1 MSMAGAVRTRSTSDA
16 TRISRRDFLRLSA
29 VGGGAVLLAACQPAP
44 APAPTAAPKA
54 EAKPTDAPK
63 PAAAASPAGSPTPA
77 PAAKPAA
84 SPAAS
89 PATSPAASPAAA
101 AFKPVAINEG
111 DMTRAQLLDGLR
123 RFGGTKLTA
132 SLIGS
137 SLPPKELLD
146 EARQTGVELE
156 ITPTPATQLFEKLIV
171 EFAGG
176 SSSFDLVSYVV
187 NDVGAFSQFM
197 LDLKDLNGKYGWPEP
212 NVMGAFRQYGFY
224 PDRQSGAMYGLPYD
238 GDLFLLHYRTDAFQ
252 AAGLDPAKPPATYDE
267 MAQMAARLHD
277 LEVGGKKLVGFLPRT
292 RRALNH
298 TWWANFFAAW
308 GGDWFTAD
316 WQPRI
321 AQPQAVASLE
331 FALKLLDYGPPNAAD
346 LGFVEVNRGWVEG
359 DAALSMHYQTMGTTA
374 QFDKAASKV
383 VDKVAVAQLPSGPA
397 GRRAALVGGQ
407 VLGIPAKSKN
417 PEAAYLMARWL
428 VNTENI
434 KRTSLQGTGVE
445 PVWSSVFQDPEFQRG
460 FTDGKAGWRAELDQ
474 ANAKTLALPNIP
486 EWPQLQEALDLNLS
500 QAYVKQKSP
509 GDALQETASAWLAV
523 LGRAGYYRGVGQP
536 YRTQG

>member
-1 MSMAGAVRTRSTSDA
+1 M
-16 TRISRRDFLRLSA
+16 
-29 VGGGAVLLAACQPAP
+29 LLAACQSAPTPSPTTAP
-44 APAPTAAPKA
+44 AKT
-54 EAKPTDAPK
+54 EAKPTEAPK
-63 PAAAASPAGSPTPA
+63 PAPPG
-77 PAAKPAA
+77 A

-89 PATSPAASPAAA
+89 PVASPAASPVASPAASPAAA
-101 AFKPVAINEG
+101 VPKPVAVNEG
-111 DMTRAQLLDGLR
+111 DLTPRQILDGLR
-123 RFGGTKLTA
+123 RFSGTKLTA

-146 EARQTGVELE
+146 EARQSGVELE

-197 LDLKDLNGKYGWPEP
+197 LDLKDLNGKHGWPEP
-212 NVMGAFRQYGFY
+212 NVMSAFRYYGWY

-238 GDLFLLHYRTDAFQ
+238 GDFFLLHYRTDAFQ
-252 AAGLDPAKPPATYDE
+252 AAGLDPARPPATYDE
-267 MAQMAARLHD
+267 LLQAAAKLHD

-321 AQPQAVASLE
+321 ASPEAVASLE
-331 FALKLLDYGPPNAAD
+331 YALKLLDYGPPNAAD
-346 LGFVEVNRGWVEG
+346 IGFVEVNRGWVEG
-359 DAALSMHYQTMGTTA
+359 DAALAMHYQTMGTTA

-383 VDKVAVAQLPSGPA
+383 VDKVAVAQLPAGPA
-397 GRRAALVGGQ
+397 GRRSALVGGQ
-407 VLGIPAKSKN
+407 VLGIPAKSKHA
-417 PEAAYLMARWL
+417 EAAYLMARWL
-428 VNTENI
+428 VNPEHI
-434 KRTSLQGTGVE
+434 KRTSLQGTGIE

-460 FTDGKAGWRAELDQ
+460 FTDGKNGWRAELDQ

-486 EWPQLQEALDLNLS
+486 EWPQLQETLDLNLS
-500 QAYVKQKSP
+500 QAYIKQKP
-509 GDALQETASAWLAV
+509 PAAALQETASAWLAV
-523 LGRAGYYRGVGQP
+523 LARAGYYRGGRAP
-536 YRTQG
+536 YRVQG